1 MDQPSLL
8 FTVYCLNPAAP
19 PALSGPQTTD
29 GGGVRQGAGAP
40 HPRTMSHS
48 PGKGNILKS
57 GVTKNRRIVIAARPE
72 LSRAYKSAARY
83 FG

>member
-1 MDQPSLL
+1 
-8 FTVYCLNPAAP
+8 
-19 PALSGPQTTD
+19 
-29 GGGVRQGAGAP
+29 
-40 HPRTMSHS
+40 MSHS